1 VATALMPV
9 AWVVLYFDLQAARIQ
24 EVVGP
29 RGLPLEYAAGR
40 AELLSNELVTGAID
54 SKKVLEN
61 IDKRRADMAKAAGD
75 PAWN

>member
-1 VATALMPV
+1 M
-9 AWVVLYFDLQAARIQ
+9 DLQL
-24 EVVGP
+24 
-29 RGLPLEYAAGR
+29 RGKTA
-40 AELLSNELVTGAID
+40 LVTGAID